1 MNVQV
6 VWARVQFPLETM
18 KVIPGLKNKYVNNWY
33 APLSQH
39 QPYSLLSLKDFIPT
53 IDSQCR
59 TISVDQREFS
69 SSLRVY
75 LLFYFQIWTFS
86 SCLTVYP
93 LFSFQIRPLS
103 APFPAL
109 CAKWYNYRTLAI
121 AIKTT
126 RYPLYSKG
134 CDSNTDPLT
143 LIRN

>member
-1 MNVQV
+1 MDVQFV
-6 VWARVQFPLETM
+6 CARVQIPLETM
-18 KVIPGLKNKYVNNWY
+18 KVVPGLKNKYVKNWY
-33 APLSQH
+33 APISQH

-53 IDSQCR
+53 IDSQSR

-69 SSLRVY
+69 SSLRLY
-75 LLFYFQIWTFS
+75 LLFSFQIYPFS
-86 SCLTVYP
+86 SCLRVYP

-109 CAKWYNYRTLAI
+109 CSKLYNHRTLAI